1 MGFYRLT
8 RARRSQ
14 AALPWTPSRHQRSS
28 LSHSNLQNLT
38 STTSSPS
45 AGDRMSAVIGLSSFV
60 NGCPPQT
67 PDNVA
72 SMEYIQFK
80 NSSPYRTPETIA
92 AFAFAP
98 VDSERENE
106 LVQFWTAWWQDQEAG
121 ILN

>member
-1 MGFYRLT
+1 MLT
-8 RARRSQ
+8 TFADTEAASGELRNAIVRAL
-14 AALPWTPSRHQRSS
+14 AAIHTRETLHF
-28 LSHSNLQNLT
+28 LAGLL
-38 STTSSPS
+38 SSPS

-72 SMEYIQFK
+72 SMEYMQFK

-106 LVQFWTAWWQDQEAG
+106 LVQFWTAWWQDHEAG
-121 ILN
+121 ILH